1 MLLTIIV
8 VGGIGYAA
16 YRTRPSR
23 ASFEKY
29 YQGLHGRRSKLSGL
43 MDRLLGGG
51 STGVSFDFADW
62 IVVWLVTVRETHELF
77 LGLFGVWISL
87 GQTPFPASR
96 EESDNQMGR
105 SGRGERSS
113 PDAALLKAA
122 HAKKAAGNYE
132 EAAALY
138 ERAARQATADD
149 GGELLEDAARCHRMA
164 GNDAA
169 YVRRCEEATTAF
181 LRTNRTLRAAI
192 LQERLGRHLAS
203 QGPAET
209 VNAIK
214 HLERAQELFALEE
227 DGRAKSLQLDILHM
241 YADLGEYE
249 RAAIGFIEEAKRIYH
264 QDPILVNQSVRAL
277 LWGLFCLLLTRDQVR
292 FNQTLGTLQT
302 EYGWFTNS
310 RESKWIALL
319 GELFDSQGSEEE
331 GELLVERLQRQLD
344 MMASMPSW
352 FTKAWVALKE
362 AFWSAPVDLT

>member
-1 MLLTIIV
+1 MLLTIIL
-8 VGGIGYAA
+8 VGGIGYVAC
-16 YRTRPSR
+16 RTRPTR

-29 YQGLHGRRSKLSGL
+29 YQGLHGRRSKFAGL

-51 STGVSFDFADW
+51 STGASFDFADW

-87 GQTPFPASR
+87 GQTLAPPR
-96 EESDNQMGR
+96 EEGDNQMGR
-105 SGRGERSS
+105 PGREARTS
-113 PDAALLKAA
+113 PDAALVRAA

-149 GGELLEDAARCHRMA
+149 GGELFEDAARCHRMA

-169 YVRRCEEATTAF
+169 YVGRCEEATTAF
-181 LRTNRTLRAAI
+181 LRANRTLRAAI

-203 QGPAET
+203 QGPAALVT
-209 VNAIK
+209 ALR

-241 YADLGEYE
+241 YAELGEYE
-249 RAAIGFIEEAKRIYH
+249 RAAFGFIEEAKRIYH
-264 QDPILVNQSVRAL
+264 QDPILVNQSLRAL
-277 LWGLFCLLLTRDQVR
+277 LWGLFCLFMTRDQVR
-292 FNQTLGTLQT
+292 FKQTLEALQT
-302 EYGWFTNS
+302 AYGWFANS
-310 RESKWIALL
+310 REGKWVVLL
-319 GELFDSQGSEEE
+319 DELFDSQASEEE
-331 GELLVERLQRQLD
+331 GELFVERLQRQLD

-352 FTKAWVALKE
+352 FTKAWGALKE
-362 AFWSAPVDLT
+362 SLRSAPVDLT